1 MRITIGGLLF
11 YQFRSLASVI
21 AIAVMICAV
30 FVAPGALAA
39 DLAGKTTASLDVW
52 TMAMTLL
59 GGLALFLFGMEQ
71 MADALKALAAD
82 HLKTILARL
91 TTNRYMGALTGAIVT
106 AIIQSSS
113 VTTVLTVGFITAGIL
128 SVSQAIGIIFGA
140 NIGTTL
146 TAQIVAFK
154 VTKLALLMIAAGF
167 GMLFTSS
174 KDQVKQYGA
183 LIMGLGMVFYG
194 MSVMSGAMKP
204 LRSYQPFLDLMI
216 QMQNPALAIL
226 VAAAFTGL
234 VQSSSATTGV
244 VIAMAGQGLI
254 TLDAGIALIF
264 GANVGTCVTAMLA
277 SIGKPRNA
285 IRASLAHVMF
295 NILGVVLWV
304 WFIDPLARAVVSLSP
319 VAGDLTGLE
328 KLAAETPRQIANAH
342 TIFNV
347 ANTLIFLPFGGQFAR
362 LVEYLT
368 PDRGED
374 AVVSRGV
381 DEEWT
386 KLHLD
391 PDLLPVPSIALEQT
405 RGEILRRSRMVGEMI
420 DEIIP
425 AFIENDSESGDR
437 ILRKEEEISYVG
449 EQINEFLIQI
459 SRRNLHRS
467 QSEFTMQLMDINTDL
482 DHICSLM
489 KKDLVPL
496 LLKKS
501 EESVDFS
508 EEGKESL
515 RKYHGLVSGCYKKAV
530 MAFDQHDVIPAR
542 EVVRAK
548 PELDGQQ
555 REARI
560 AHFSRIRDEREE
572 SVGSDEI
579 HISLV
584 DYVRRIF
591 SYSESIALTML
602 EGYMDTR
609 EKSRRDMREAYAS
622 SK

>member
-1 MRITIGGLLF
+1 
-11 YQFRSLASVI
+11 
-21 AIAVMICAV
+21 
-30 FVAPGALAA
+30 
-39 DLAGKTTASLDVW
+39 
-52 TMAMTLL
+52 
-59 GGLALFLFGMEQ
+59 
-71 MADALKALAAD
+71 
-82 HLKTILARL
+82 
-91 TTNRYMGALTGAIVT
+91 
-106 AIIQSSS
+106 
-113 VTTVLTVGFITAGIL
+113 
-128 SVSQAIGIIFGA
+128 
-140 NIGTTL
+140 
-146 TAQIVAFK
+146 
-154 VTKLALLMIAAGF
+154 
-167 GMLFTSS
+167 
-174 KDQVKQYGA
+174 
-183 LIMGLGMVFYG
+183 
-194 MSVMSGAMKP
+194 
-204 LRSYQPFLDLMI
+204 MI
-216 QMQNPALAIL
+216 QMKNPALAIL

-285 IRASLAHVMF
+285 LRASLAHVLF
-295 NILGVVLWV
+295 NIMGVALWV
-304 WFIDPLARAVVSLSP
+304 WFIDPLSRAVVSLSP
-319 VAGDLTGLE
+319 VAGNLTGVE

-368 PDRGED
+368 PDRGEE

-391 PDLLPVPSIALEQT
+391 PDLLSVPSIALEQT
-405 RGEILRRSRMVGEMI
+405 RGEIVRRSRMVGEMI
-420 DEIIP
+420 DEIVP
-425 AFIENDSESGDR
+425 AFIENDPDAGSRVLSR
-437 ILRKEEEISYVG
+437 EEESSYVG

-482 DHICSLM
+482 DHISSLM
-489 KKDLVPL
+489 RKDLVPL

-501 EESVDFS
+501 EDDVEFS
-508 EEGKESL
+508 EEGKA
-515 RKYHGLVSGCYKKAV
+515 GLKEFHELVAGCYKKAV
-530 MAFDQHDVIPAR
+530 TAFEDHDATPAR
-542 EVVRAK
+542 DVVRAK
-548 PELDGQQ
+548 PELDRQQ
-555 REARI
+555 RSARMS
-560 AHFSRIRDEREE
+560 HFSRIRDERAE
-572 SVGSDEI
+572 SVASDEI

-584 DYVRRIF
+584 DYLRRIF